1 MIPSTYTSAE
11 HISLCQNEV
20 VACPQKFEPGRQRIP
35 HPRPLIV
42 WKEGEEGLYGILW
55 QTYLHFT
62 LIMQKI

>member
-42 WKEGEEGLYGILW
+42 WKEGEEKGFMEFFGRPTYIL
-55 QTYLHFT
+55 H
-62 LIMQKI
+62 